1 MQYLRLTFGDPA
13 APAELLAVAGI
24 GTLTKLR

>member
-1 MQYLRLTFGDPA
+1 MRYMRLTFGETA
-13 APAELLAVAGI
+13 VPAELLAVAGI